1 MSRFLACNCEHEI
14 KLLVWKI
21 VPICDMKYVQSLQL
35 QYMKIS
41 RSITII
47 YNIIKILRS
56 KNKFLTVD
64 LIIITKIPNQFF
76 KKIQIH
82 GLTTIYL
89 PIYQPKKIHN
99 FIHNNQKLK
108 IIVSIPTTG

>member
-1 MSRFLACNCEHEI
+1 MSRFLTCNCEHEI

-41 RSITII
+41 RSITI
-47 YNIIKILRS
+47 R
-56 KNKFLTVD
+56 KNKFPTVD
-64 LIIITKIPNQFF
+64 LIIITKITNHFF

-89 PIYQPKKIHN
+89 PIYQPRKIHN

>member
-1 MSRFLACNCEHEI
+1 MSRFLTCNCEHEI

-41 RSITII
+41 RSITI
-47 YNIIKILRS
+47 R
-56 KNKFLTVD
+56 KNKFLTDD

-82 GLTTIYL
+82 YL
-89 PIYQPKKIHN
+89 STN
-99 FIHNNQKLK
+99 L
-108 IIVSIPTTG
+108 ST